1 MVNIK
6 YQGKRNRKLFWL
18 PAIAPLVSVILSTAI
33 VYLTRADEH
42 GVKIIKHVKG
52 GLNPSSV
59 NQLQFNSPHLR
70 ESVKIGLVCAI
81 IALTVRIEKN
91 CQGGICKLIII
102 FFLRQELVNTER
114 TNLQFYLSFYLIN
127 T

>member
-1 MVNIK
+1 MLYICCYFFFFFLFLVNNMINIK

-18 PAIAPLVSVILSTAI
+18 PVIAPLVSVILFTAI

-42 GVKIIKHVKG
+42 GVKIIKHIKG

-81 IALTVRIEKN
+81 IALTVGREAQKI
-91 CQGGICKLIII
+91 CQGEICKLIII
-102 FFLRQELVNTER
+102 FF
-114 TNLQFYLSFYLIN
+114 
-127 T
+127 